1 MRATNRKRALLVSGA
16 VILLCM
22 TVIVGM
28 TWALFTDVKRVNNHL
43 QAGDLKLTL
52 ERIGLQKTSLDAK
65 GYLDTVTYTTEQIYA
80 DFSAETNENVF
91 DIKSGEKIV
100 PGSEYTATMKISNL
114 DKNSDVAFGYWIEVV
129 YTGSANIDLAGQL
142 KVSVNNG
149 EGKVLNAEGGLKVG
163 SDDAPIGVIGLDE
176 STEFTVNVLFEK
188 LSNTENNKAKGDT
201 VTFDLVVHA
210 IQYTGQAPTPTP

>member
-1 MRATNRKRALLVSGA
+1 MRATNRKRALLVSGS

-28 TWALFTDVKRVNNHL
+28 TWALFTDVKRVDNHL
-43 QAGDLKLTL
+43 QAGDLKITL
-52 ERIGLQKTSLDAK
+52 ERVGLQKTALDPK
-65 GYLDTVTYTTEQIYA
+65 GYLDTVTYKTEEAYA
-80 DFSAETNENVF
+80 DFSGDTNANVF

-129 YTGSANIDLAGQL
+129 YTGSADVELADQI

-149 EGKVLNAEGGLKVG
+149 EGKVLNAAGGLKVG
-163 SDDAPIGVIGLDE
+163 ADDAPIGVIGLDG
-176 STEFTVNVLFEK
+176 SAEFTVSVLFEK
-188 LSNTENNKAKGDT
+188 L
-201 VTFDLVVHA
+201 V
-210 IQYTGQAPTPTP
+210 